1 MKQAKWIWYY
11 GDYEIFHGNLL
22 NSRREEKGDS
32 YPPFMAFSS
41 IHANVEF
48 VKRFTIEKNDAVS
61 RGCKRTSTGE
71 NRRLC
76 STLRECG
83 IFRSRRRTLDR
94 YD

>member
-48 VKRFTIEKNDAVS
+48 VKRFTIEK
-61 RGCKRTSTGE
+61 KR
-71 NRRLC
+71 
-76 STLRECG
+76 
-83 IFRSRRRTLDR
+83 RSFAWLQTDKYR
-94 YD
+94 